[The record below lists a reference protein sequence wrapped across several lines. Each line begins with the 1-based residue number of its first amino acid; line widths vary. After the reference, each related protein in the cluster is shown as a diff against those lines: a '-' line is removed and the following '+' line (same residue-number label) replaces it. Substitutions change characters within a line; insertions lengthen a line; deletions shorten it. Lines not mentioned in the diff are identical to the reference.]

1 MKKITLKGC
10 RLSLSSILIFTFL
23 PALFSTLLF
32 SCQSPHP
39 SNNGPLHIKVEFNE
53 QFTPGEIEKHIS
65 SFEIIPIEYS
75 VGNEMGRLS
84 KISGSPDRIV
94 IYIRNINAFWIL
106 DNHGKILNK
115 INKSGKGPGE
125 YGGVSDI
132 TLNPGGNL
140 ELIDP
145 IKMKLLEY
153 SLEGNIVNETDISGN
168 FETIEYL
175 DNKSRVI
182 GSYRLGENDQAP
194 DYYINILSKD
204 FVAEKQLLPFY
215 TSWSNGGI
223 APDLVRMGRGV
234 GISKIGDYSYYFLDE
249 KSNID
254 TLLVFD
260 FGANGYDF
268 SHSDRMQFEDFIQI
282 LGQNLAKPIGAGVIL
297 PQEDKFLANNM
308 FKGAPYFGVGTWNVP
323 EMVFMPVQD
332 FKFIGSYKGFP
343 VPMSREIVNGKIA
356 GSLEAMDIIEFWEK
370 FPDEKARAEK
380 EPDFKKVISQLDAD
394 DNPLLIFFT
403 LGR

>member
-1 MKKITLKGC
+1 MKKINLRGS
-10 RLSLSSILIFTFL
+10 RLPLHSILSLTFL
-23 PALFSTLLF
+23 SALFSVFLI
-32 SCQSPHP
+32 SCQSPKSGH
-39 SNNGPLHIKVEFNE
+39 NGPFHIKVEFNDK
-53 QFTPGEIEKHIS
+53 FSAGEIEKHIS

-84 KISGSPDRIV
+84 KIAGSHDRIL
-94 IYIRNINAFWIL
+94 IYIRNVNAFWIL
-106 DNHGKILNK
+106 DYQGKILNK

-125 YGGVSDI
+125 YGGVMDMI
-132 TLNPGGNL
+132 LNPDGNL

-145 IKMKLLEY
+145 GKMKLLEY
-153 SLEGNIVNETDISGN
+153 SLEGNIVRETDISGN

-182 GSYRLGENDQAP
+182 GSYRLRENDQSP
-194 DYYINILSKD
+194 GYYINIFSKD

-249 KSNID
+249 KSNLD

-268 SHSDRMQFEDFIQI
+268 SKSDRMEFEDFVQI
-282 LGQNLAKPIGAGVIL
+282 FGQNLEKPIGAGVIL

-308 FKGAPYFGVGTWNVP
+308 FKGVPYFGVGSWNLP
-323 EMVFMPVQD
+323 DMVFMPVLD
-332 FKFIGSYKGFP
+332 FKIIGSYKGFP
-343 VPMSREIVNGKIA
+343 VPMSREIVNGKVA

-370 FPDEKARAEK
+370 FPEEKARAEK
-380 EPDFKKVISQLDAD
+380 EPEFKRIISQLDAD
-394 DNPLLIFFT
+394 NNPLLIFFT

>member
-1 MKKITLKGC
+1 MKKI
-10 RLSLSSILIFTFL
+10 SLIGSKLPLGSIFSKTFL
-23 PALFSTLLF
+23 SALIPILLF
-32 SCQSPHP
+32 SCQSPKSSHDGP
-39 SNNGPLHIKVEFNE
+39 SHIKAVFNE
-53 QFTPGEIEKHIS
+53 QFSPGEIEKHIS

-84 KISGSPDRIV
+84 KISGSQDRIV
-94 IYIRNINAFWIL
+94 IYIRNVNAFWVL
-106 DNHGKILNK
+106 DYHGKILNK
-115 INKSGKGPGE
+115 ISKSGKGPGE
-125 YGGVSDI
+125 YAGVMDI
-132 TLNPGGNL
+132 TLNPDGNL

-145 IKMKLLEY
+145 GKMKLLEY
-153 SLEGNIVNETDISGN
+153 SLEGNNVRETDISGN

-182 GSYRLGENDQAP
+182 GSYRLRENDQAP
-194 DYYINILSKD
+194 GYYINIFSKD
-204 FVAEKQLLPFY
+204 FVVEKQLLPFY

-249 KSNID
+249 KSNLD

-260 FGANGYDF
+260 FGTNGYDF
-268 SHSDRMQFEDFIQI
+268 SHSDRMEFEDFIQI
-282 LGQNLAKPIGAGVIL
+282 FGQNLEKPISAGVIL

-308 FKGAPYFGVGTWNVP
+308 FKSAPYFGVGSWNMP
-323 EMVFMPVQD
+323 DMVFMPVLD
-332 FKFIGSYKGFP
+332 FKIIGSYKGFP

-356 GSLEAMDIIEFWEK
+356 GSIEAMDIIEFWEK

-380 EPDFKKVISQLDAD
+380 EPEFKKVISQLDVD